1 MEGLFRGEVLLDIEG
16 KGVIDIRLA
25 LETGNWPWI
34 SGGGGR
40 KCKKICTI
48 EQGEKNNLHIQ
59 QWQRRCMSKQKNC
72 FC

>member
-25 LETGNWPWI
+25 LETSNWI

-40 KCKKICTI
+40 KCV
-48 EQGEKNNLHIQ
+48 
-59 QWQRRCMSKQKNC
+59 
-72 FC
+72 